1 MKEIDIN
8 FINKYIYEPQILL
21 TDFGIM
27 QRKEINNKTVQ
38 SRYYRAPE
46 IILGL
51 KYDHTIDFWALGC
64 TIYELVTQ
72 KILFDVENN
81 NNIFSLDKDI
91 INLKMIIE
99 KFGKHNHCT
108 IINKIL
114 LSPRKFY
121 FINNNLTIKYIK
133 QIKYCYFLDEIK
145 SIINEQIL
153 NTLKN
158 LMQIEPTRR
167 QLSIEYKN

>member
-1 MKEIDIN
+1 
-8 FINKYIYEPQILL
+8 
-21 TDFGIM
+21 
-27 QRKEINNKTVQ
+27 
-38 SRYYRAPE
+38 
-46 IILGL
+46 
-51 KYDHTIDFWALGC
+51 
-64 TIYELVTQ
+64 
-72 KILFDVENN
+72 
-81 NNIFSLDKDI
+81 
-91 INLKMIIE
+91 MIIE

-121 FINNNLTIKYIK
+121 FINNNLIIKYIK

-158 LMQIEPTRR
+158 LMQIEPTQRH
-167 QLSIEYKN
+167 LSIEYKN